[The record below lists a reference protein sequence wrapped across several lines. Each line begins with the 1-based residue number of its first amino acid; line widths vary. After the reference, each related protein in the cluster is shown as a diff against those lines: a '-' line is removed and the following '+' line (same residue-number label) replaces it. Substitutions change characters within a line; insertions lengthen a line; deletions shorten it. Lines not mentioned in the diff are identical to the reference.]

1 MRRDDIAQAVLDG
14 RHTGELLAHPCAC
27 GKQRCTLGEHIWDS
41 TRDMTP
47 GPRAQSFE
55 PATTN
60 GNGHTGDQDPPPDR
74 TTHIDR
80 EYQQAIWTYW
90 QAARDLRRLI
100 DTHRPDR
107 WTPLPDPATDDQWCR
122 NHLDTIGQCEPR
134 WRGDLCK
141 DCYELGLTYGTTPDA
156 EYMRARHTHGYRDD
170 RDLKAWLARR
180 PTPTRKR
187 RKKAS

>member
-1 MRRDDIAQAVLDG
+1 MDG

-27 GKQRCTLGEHIWDS
+27 GKHRCTLGEHIWDS
-41 TRDMTP
+41 TRNMTP

-55 PATTN
+55 PATAN
-60 GNGHTGDQDPPPDR
+60 GNGHTTDSDPPPDR

-80 EYQQAIWTYW
+80 EYQNAIWTYW

-107 WTPLPDPATDDQWCR
+107 FIPLPDPATDDQWCR
-122 NHLDTIGQCEPR
+122 HHLETIGECEPR
-134 WRGDLCK
+134 YRGDECRF
-141 DCYELGLTYGTTPDA
+141 CYDWRLQFGATPDA
-156 EYMRARHTHGYRDD
+156 QLMQARRYTRIVTTRDVE
-170 RDLKAWLARR
+170 AWKARR
-180 PTPTRKR
+180 PKPTRKK